1 MRTETIQTDILAE
14 IKKIEPVIRRHSFEA
29 EKNRRLSEP
38 VLKALK
44 ESKMF
49 RIWKP
54 KAYGG
59 LETDPITGFEA
70 LEALSKID
78 SAAGW
83 NVSLSMA
90 LDTILQWFSDE
101 AMEEVFA
108 SEDEVIV
115 AGSWHPPG
123 KAIPVKGGY
132 EVTGQWSIVSG
143 CQYANWFFMNAAI
156 IDGDQPRMDE
166 NGHPVLLMMLT
177 PASKGKMV
185 ATWDTIGM
193 RGTGSHDM
201 SLEKVF
207 IPEHLST
214 PMVPIDQANGSAFQ
228 GPLYQN
234 SVWYSIAAIAG
245 PALGIAR
252 AAIDDTLDL
261 IKNKIPNYTETT
273 LKDLQ
278 TVQMRL
284 AEAEATLGAGRAYF
298 YETIQSTWTTALQ
311 GLRITMEQRMKVQL
325 ATTFAVQSS
334 VKAVNIIHD
343 LAGLT
348 GMRESHPI
356 QRHFRD
362 VNTIR
367 QHAFTSYHRYQ
378 AVGQL
383 MLGLEPNW
391 GFLYF

>member
-1 MRTETIQTDILAE
+1 MRTETIQTDIMAQV
-14 IKKIEPVIRRHSFEA
+14 KKIEPVIRRHSFEA
-29 EKNRRLSEP
+29 EKNRKLSDP

-54 KAYGG
+54 EAYDG
-59 LETDPITGFEA
+59 LETDPITGFKA

-78 SAAGW
+78 SAVGW
-83 NVSLSMA
+83 NVSISMA
-90 LDTILQWFSDE
+90 IDTIMQWFSDE
-101 AMEEVFA
+101 AMEEMFA
-108 SEDEVIV
+108 SEDEIIV
-115 AGSWHPPG
+115 AGSWNPPG
-123 KAIPVKGGY
+123 KAVPVKGGY

-143 CQYANWFFMNAAI
+143 CQYANWFFMNAVVM
-156 IDGDQPRMDE
+156 DGDKSRTYEDG
-166 NGHPVLLMMLT
+166 NPVLLFMLT
-177 PASKGKMV
+177 PMKQAKV
-185 ATWDTIGM
+185 IETWNTIGM
-193 RGTGSHDM
+193 KGTGSHDM
-201 SLEKVF
+201 ALEKVF
-207 IPEHLST
+207 IPEHLTT
-214 PMVPIDQANGSAFQ
+214 PMLPIDQANGSAFQ

-234 SVWYSIAAIAG
+234 SIWYAIATIAG
-245 PALGIAR
+245 SALGIAR

-261 IKNKIPNYTETT
+261 IKNKVPNYTETT

-278 TVQMRL
+278 LVQMRL
-284 AEAEATLGAGRAYF
+284 AEAEATLAAGRAYF
-298 YETIQSTWTTALQ
+298 YETIQSTWKTAQQ
-311 GLRITMEQRMKVQL
+311 GLRITMEQGMKVQL
-325 ATTFAVQSS
+325 ASTFTVQSS

-362 VNTIR
+362 INTIR
-367 QHAFTSYHRYQ
+367 QHAFTSYARYQ